1 MHVARTGRPLPSE
14 LVRQHHIIA
23 LARQPWTFRIGHEHV
38 FVGVD
43 FGGFLEAISGR
54 IPLGDVEVAVGA
66 EGNDGFA
73 RGVHGHAYGLV
84 PVGVGGDFDGFSGG
98 EKNEPWAW
106 MAVNAMQAKHN
117 PMKTLFGFI
126 LNTVFEDAYERYEE
140 VHLLS

>member
-1 MHVARTGRPLPSE
+1 MHAPCTGRPLPSE

-66 EGNDGFA
+66 EGNDGFV

-84 PVGVGGDFDGFSGG
+84 PVGIGGDFDGFSGG
-98 EKNEPWAW
+98 EKNE
-106 MAVNAMQAKHN
+106 
-117 PMKTLFGFI
+117 
-126 LNTVFEDAYERYEE
+126 
-140 VHLLS
+140 LLGVEAGRQCHEGKAQSDENVIWIHSEYRV

>member
-1 MHVARTGRPLPSE
+1 MHAARTGRPLPSE

-73 RGVHGHAYGLV
+73 RGVHGHADGLV
-84 PVGVGGDFDGFSGG
+84 PVGIGGDFDGFSSG
-98 EKNEPWAW
+98 EKNEPLGVEAGRECHEGE
-106 MAVNAMQAKHN
+106 A
-117 PMKTLFGFI
+117 
-126 LNTVFEDAYERYEE
+126 
-140 VHLLS
+140 